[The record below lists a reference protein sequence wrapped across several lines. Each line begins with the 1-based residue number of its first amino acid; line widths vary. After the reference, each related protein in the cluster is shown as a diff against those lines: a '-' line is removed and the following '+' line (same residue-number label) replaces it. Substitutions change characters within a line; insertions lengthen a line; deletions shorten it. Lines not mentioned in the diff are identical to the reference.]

1 MKVTMLG
8 TGHAMVTEYYNT
20 CFVLQ
25 NTTEPAA
32 KNEDASQ
39 LPPVFLVDGGGG
51 SMILHNL
58 KHTGIKVSQIHDV
71 FVSHHHI
78 DHMTGIIWIVRA
90 ITSEMSRG
98 TYEGAARIYS
108 HPALSKLM
116 EDFCKQVIDKRQ
128 AAFIGDRL
136 KFVPVEDGEQREV
149 LGHPVT
155 FFDLGP
161 ECKVRQFGFQM
172 QLEDGR
178 KVTMFGD
185 ETCHPA
191 GEPYMKDSYLVFHEA
206 FCLDAEEAKYHP
218 YQIGHST
225 VKTACELA
233 EAAGVHDLVLYHT
246 EDSHGADRKRLY
258 TEEGS
263 HYFSGNLRVPDD
275 LESFEF

>member
-1 MKVTMLG
+1 
-8 TGHAMVTEYYNT
+8 
-20 CFVLQ
+20 
-25 NTTEPAA
+25 
-32 KNEDASQ
+32 
-39 LPPVFLVDGGGG
+39 
-51 SMILHNL
+51 
-58 KHTGIKVSQIHDV
+58 
-71 FVSHHHI
+71 
-78 DHMTGIIWIVRA
+78 
-90 ITSEMSRG
+90 
-98 TYEGAARIYS
+98 
-108 HPALSKLM
+108 M

-128 AAFIGDRL
+128 AVFIGDRL

-149 LGHPVT
+149 LGHLVT

-172 QLEDGR
+172 VLEDGR
-178 KVTMFGD
+178 KITMFGD

-191 GEPYMKDSYLVFHEA
+191 GEPYMKDSFLVFHEA

-263 HYFSGNLRVPDD
+263 HYFTGNLRVPDD
-275 LESFEF
+275 LESFEI